1 MANMRTVM
9 PALQRAK
16 SVALSSLGLHY
27 LSTAPP
33 KQQRQT
39 RVVKS
44 VSAEQIAHEIAEW
57 IGK

>member
-16 SVALSSLGLHY
+16 AVPLSPNGLHY
-27 LSTAPP
+27 LSASPP

-39 RVVKS
+39 RVVKDLS
-44 VSAEQIAHEIAEW
+44 PEQIAEEIAEW